1 VVKFD
6 GNRRKNDD
14 EDEDEDEDDSRSLT
28 TVEDLKKE
36 EEGGLFGV
44 LELRI
49 VREQLTAEGLLP
61 RLCAEEPVVG
71 VTTNTKLSVGV
82 AWAVLEVHLVVA
94 WRGLEGAE
102 GVFRGAAAE
111 GDMEAVLLMN
121 MNHRLELV

>member
-1 VVKFD
+1 
-6 GNRRKNDD
+6 
-14 EDEDEDEDDSRSLT
+14 
-28 TVEDLKKE
+28 
-36 EEGGLFGV
+36 
-44 LELRI
+44 LRI

-82 AWAVLEVHLVVA
+82 AWVHLVVA